1 MAQYGEETQSAE
13 VVVLERQA
21 KPRTST
27 RQKNSTDP
35 ATGSGPGPGPGS
47 GSGPGP
53 GPRSGPGSGPGPR
66 SGPGPG
72 PRSGPATGQEGPDP
86 EADAAAAPPIVSTL
100 PTIETSLSTA
110 PALPARGDDE
120 PPPPPTDETA
130 IPAAVTG
137 DTVADNATKRF
148 IDESGG
154 EDVIEYSQRGRR
166 KRPKLGQE
174 EECKCGCNGTY
185 DHMSMQDCKG
195 DGCRNRVNR
204 PCVNKTWLCLN
215 CASNTKTDST

>member
-1 MAQYGEETQSAE
+1 
-13 VVVLERQA
+13 
-21 KPRTST
+21 
-27 RQKNSTDP
+27 
-35 ATGSGPGPGPGS
+35 
-47 GSGPGP
+47 
-53 GPRSGPGSGPGPR
+53 
-66 SGPGPG
+66 
-72 PRSGPATGQEGPDP
+72 
-86 EADAAAAPPIVSTL
+86 L

-166 KRPKLGQE
+166 KRPKLRQE

-195 DGCRNRVNR
+195 NGCRNRVNR

-215 CASNTKTDST
+215 CASNTKADST